1 MSMNINVENIIKGNV
16 DLINQGKFKEIYK
29 HIKEQ
34 FSIATQEEFTST
46 MLDCGI
52 NPLGVDMD
60 AVIDRMFE
68 GNKNL
73 VDFIIPDNGEMKI
86 IYPLAFCDCT
96 NLKSIKIP
104 NTVVQILYGAFKNC
118 SSLKE
123 IKLPDNL
130 EVLGANAF
138 YGCTQLRSITLP
150 ASLFAIDRAVFANC
164 PLLKEIKYEGTSNDW
179 KENVNNSEIPGIRS
193 RKVLCSDGV
202 EVDLY

>member
-1 MSMNINVENIIKGNV
+1 MSPNVEKIIKDNI

-29 HIKEQ
+29 FIDNN
-34 FSIATQEEFTST
+34 FNLITQEEFVLT
-46 MLDCGI
+46 MLDCDI
-52 NPLGVDMD
+52 NPLGIDMD
-60 AVIDRMFE
+60 VVPDRMFE

-73 VDFIIPDNGEMKI
+73 INFVIPDNGEMKI

-96 NLKSIKIP
+96 NLKSISIP

-123 IKLPDNL
+123 IILPSNL
-130 EVLGANAF
+130 EVLGGNAF

-150 ASLFAIDRAVFANC
+150 MTLFAIDRAVFANC

-179 KENVNNSEIPGIRS
+179 KENINNPETPGINP
-193 RKVLCSDGV
+193 RKVLCIDGV